1 MTSSLRRRADIT
13 IRIMKKF
20 PAFTPELE
28 LQLNHLVNRLIIK
41 INRQYHM
48 EKSKAPEIQIQDMTK
63 LALALWSANPIGR
76 GFSNKSR
83 WLRKAGAVVTLI
95 SAYSGARWGDI
106 VNLFWEDV
114 RYITQPH
121 GRFIQIF
128 IRISKNNMLNEQ
140 PQCVTLKE
148 QTEKTLECPYTLFE
162 AFKSLQGNPKTGRIF
177 PATGASILKVVQ
189 IMALDKNLPRPTG
202 HTGRISSAITCS
214 DLDIGL
220 RRTNN
225 FLGWKSEKMYGYY
238 TNIRDQLSENAP
250 ASLFSNKEEISKLQ
264 LKLFRN

>member
-20 PAFTPELE
+20 PAFTSELE
-28 LQLNHLVNRLIIK
+28 LQLNHLVNKLISK
-41 INRQYHM
+41 INREYHM

-63 LALALWSANPIGR
+63 LALALWRANPVGR
-76 GFSNKSR
+76 GYSDHSR

-106 VNLFWEDV
+106 VRLHWEDV
-114 RYITQPH
+114 RHFVQPH

-140 PQCVTLKE
+140 PQCITLKE
-148 QTEKTLECPYTLFE
+148 QTDKTLECPVTMLEEFR
-162 AFKSLQGNPKTGRIF
+162 KLQGHPTTGKIF
-177 PATGASILKVVQ
+177 PATGSSILTVVQ
-189 IMALDKNLPRPTG
+189 TMAKNQNLPRPTG

-214 DLDIGL
+214 DLNIGL

-225 FLGWKSEKMYGYY
+225 FLGWKSEKMYSYY